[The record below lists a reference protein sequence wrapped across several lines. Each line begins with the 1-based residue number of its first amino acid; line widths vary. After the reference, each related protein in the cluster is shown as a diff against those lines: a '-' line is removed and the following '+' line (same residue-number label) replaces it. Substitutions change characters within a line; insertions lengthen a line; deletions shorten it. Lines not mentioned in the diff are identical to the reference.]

1 MSKQMLQMKY
11 HPAKKEVEFKRF
23 QGGKEV
29 PIRSDSRLMK
39 YMNMKGKF
47 VLQDHG
53 NEFFKDIAYCFDGE
67 TEVNIKVITT
77 KTDFEDFEQMV
88 EFFNEEKEKCKITAT
103 LLSELPDMNNTYETI
118 KNFGEDAVNI
128 LNVSKGKLYEV
139 DLTNSNVKANVEEF
153 RKDFEKEQK
162 SIEGKIKAMTQN
174 SVNLCFT
181 GVYSAGKSALINAL
195 LGYAILPEAVN
206 SETARMVIIESPKN
220 NTPISITFKI
230 KNVFSELVWNS
241 SNNIFEFVSG
251 PIENNSRQK
260 IQNVIEE
267 NKNEKQY
274 LQINKIL
281 KHLNGNDDVS
291 SDINVYFPVPIDTEN
306 VHFKIYDTPG
316 TDSNVGEHKL
326 VLQEALSE
334 QTNSILI
341 FVAAPTKLE
350 GEGNNALLEYLK
362 EAEKKDSK
370 TSIDI
375 NRSLFVINW
384 ADSIKPTERENLRLN
399 GEIKDKSDEDFSIK
413 LSDKKLFFTSARYAY
428 AAKAKMN
435 DIQTEDTNYDYEQE
449 LPKTANEKY
458 GRYYQQDHC
467 ANSEL
472 LTKKLIDNSNNAL
485 ERAESNGKEEEK
497 YYICSG
503 VYALE
508 EEIKN
513 YGEKYSSAV
522 KAYAIID
529 TVDKAMN
536 RMNTTATS
544 LSSKNQT
551 EIETV
556 AAAINKTKHEI
567 SSKIDEAYNKYAIKK
582 DAGLPDDIAYILQ
595 LDSHSLSNFIID
607 EPIGRIDKLLKK
619 WFFNMFGKVPVKSG
633 HQEKINNIISGVLN
647 NFASNFKTKRT
658 MLLEKTRDDFIDNV
672 KEIINNTGKLSKEA
686 KDYICN
692 IRVPEIEE
700 FEINSEIDSIYNSHI
715 YSGGFIFKK
724 YIDKEAYLN
733 ELEKY
738 LHGLEHEVAKSY
750 AEDYRYSLESILSD
764 IKSEYTNNIDKYS
777 VLIKAK
783 MEDKESMERLGEKIQ
798 DTANELKVLQDKLNE
813 IIWEVK
819 ENG

>member
-1 MSKQMLQMKY
+1 
-11 HPAKKEVEFKRF
+11 
-23 QGGKEV
+23 
-29 PIRSDSRLMK
+29 
-39 YMNMKGKF
+39 
-47 VLQDHG
+47 
-53 NEFFKDIAYCFDGE
+53 
-67 TEVNIKVITT
+67 
-77 KTDFEDFEQMV
+77 
-88 EFFNEEKEKCKITAT
+88 
-103 LLSELPDMNNTYETI
+103 
-118 KNFGEDAVNI
+118 
-128 LNVSKGKLYEV
+128 
-139 DLTNSNVKANVEEF
+139 
-153 RKDFEKEQK
+153 
-162 SIEGKIKAMTQN
+162 MTQN

-485 ERAESNGKEEEK
+485 ERAKSNGKEEEK

-607 EPIGRIDKLLKK
+607 EPMGRIDKLLKK

-738 LHGLEHEVAKSY
+738 LHGLEHEVAKNY